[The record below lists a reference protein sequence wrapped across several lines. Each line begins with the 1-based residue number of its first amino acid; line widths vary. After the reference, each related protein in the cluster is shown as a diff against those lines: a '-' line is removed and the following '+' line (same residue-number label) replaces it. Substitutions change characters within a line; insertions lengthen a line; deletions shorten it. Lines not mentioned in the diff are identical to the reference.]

1 MVSETLEEEKK
12 SSEDGSPPVEG
23 EAARDPAEEEAAAG
37 GEASREAEKGVEEE
51 EEEEEGEKKV
61 EEEKRKRKRRDAVEK
76 GEEEGTEKKERKRR
90 STAREPATPVERPSR
105 ERKAVERYTALSPRR
120 TSATKVLAIEQG
132 AGIKLKDI
140 PNVLF
145 KLSKRKVDENLQ
157 ILHTILFGRKSNV
170 HFLKR
175 NILQFSG
182 IVWADNKE
190 KQRAKIKEKLDKC
203 NKEKLLDFCELLDL
217 HVLKATAKKEEISAK
232 LLEFLESPYVTRDVV
247 LTEKEKGKKR
257 KRRTKGIH
265 QTSGEASSDWATK
278 KRRKSRKQSAKP
290 EKEEDVEDED
300 EDKGGST
307 DVKDASTDDD
317 DQGDSEEEC
326 EHAKSDQDEE
336 EDEPGEPAPAKKG
349 SGEKQTKKWKGP
361 KMAEKVPPV
370 KKGSHANS
378 NKTTSK
384 SVANKEGEAP
394 VESKKDSKESTK
406 KGLKASTKE
415 KSATLKKNSF
425 TKSTSESS
433 LGKHTIDDN
442 ESGPPLASK
451 SKKENKRI
459 GQSKEIPATADNAS
473 KKQAAKSQPKVFAKK
488 QGKTKASKESSREPS
503 TEELHAVVS
512 DILKEVDFNT
522 ATLADILRQ
531 LGSHFNTDLM
541 NRKAEVKHIIE
552 DVINSMSDDE
562 DGGEDEDGAGDAEGE
577 VAKEESDGDGD
588 K

>member
-182 IVWADNKE
+182 IVWADNK
-190 KQRAKIKEKLDKC
+190 
-203 NKEKLLDFCELLDL
+203 
-217 HVLKATAKKEEISAK
+217 
-232 LLEFLESPYVTRDVV
+232 
-247 LTEKEKGKKR
+247 KGKKR

-278 KRRKSRKQSAKP
+278 VLANLKMKRRKSRKQSAKP